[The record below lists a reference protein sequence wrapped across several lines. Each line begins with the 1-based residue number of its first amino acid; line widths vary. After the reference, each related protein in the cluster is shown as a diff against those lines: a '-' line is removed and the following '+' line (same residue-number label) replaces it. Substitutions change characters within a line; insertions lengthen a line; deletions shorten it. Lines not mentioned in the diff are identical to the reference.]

1 MTTTTPAIAERWVSE
16 YTIAKQQAKVAT
28 DHANRLRDKLL
39 RYMEEEDYETLE
51 DGESGAKVRRKVG
64 AGPASLDVLHMDDD
78 MVLALHKLA
87 VLSGSVT
94 RLRGLEGV
102 SSDVD
107 GALHRF
113 LIPGGE
119 QVKLEIENA

>member
-1 MTTTTPAIAERWVSE
+1 MTTTPRAIAERWVSE
-16 YTIAKQQAKVAT
+16 YTVAKQEEANAKKRVKT
-28 DHANRLRDKLL
+28 LHDKLL
-39 RYMEEEDYETLE
+39 TYMEEEREETLE
-51 DGESGAKVRRKVG
+51 DTESGAKVRRKVG

-94 RLRGLEGV
+94 RLRGLKGV

-107 GALHRF
+107 GALARF
-113 LIPGGE
+113 LMPGGE
-119 QVKLEIENA
+119 RVSLEIESS